1 MGAAENNNVQQA
13 GVHEVGGCGRAPGTQ
28 LTKDFARLMQRV
40 QGGAGG
46 GTSRPMNGEEAS
58 MVVGGVGSRMNHG
71 VSVEVFG
78 QVKRAMDSARCLD
91 CDARGK

>member
-28 LTKDFARLMQRV
+28 LAKDFACLMQRV

-46 GTSRPMNGEEAS
+46 GTSRAMNGEEAS
-58 MVVGGVGSRMNHG
+58 MVVRGVGRMNHG
-71 VSVEVFG
+71 ECRGVRSGE
-78 QVKRAMDSARCLD
+78 AMDSARCLD
-91 CDARGK
+91 CDEKLQR